1 MAFRD
6 FNVIKKLSTPLV
18 PIICSVIGLAALEP
32 CDAIGKEKE
41 WITLDNCKLVP
52 NKSNDGDSFHV
63 QANETEYLV
72 RLYFVDAPETAS
84 VGPARLVEQA
94 EYFGVSVPQAIEL
107 GLSAKKFVEAKLSEP
122 FTVVTRLAGGLGR
135 SEIQRIYGFV
145 RTKEGD
151 LGEQLVANGL
161 ARIHGT
167 TAVPPGGLTS
177 ADERQKLATLENE
190 AKQRKVGGWGVTG
203 QPSDGRGSLSESSLV
218 ASRSVSVMPT
228 SNSLVGATTPSQV
241 KNTAKGKTQL
251 GKIDINTATEKEL
264 TMVPGIGH
272 VIAARIIAARPFRRA
287 DDLRR
292 VSGIGDKKYAQIRPY
307 FQ

>member
-107 GLSAKKFVEAKLSEP
+107 GLSAKKVVEAKLSEP

-177 ADERQKLATLENE
+177 ADERQKLVTLENE
-190 AKQRKVGGWGVTG
+190 AKRRKVGGWGVTG
-203 QPSDGRGSLSESSLV
+203 QPSDGRGSLSESSRV
-218 ASRSVSVMPT
+218 SSRSGSV
-228 SNSLVGATTPSQV
+228 VATT
-241 KNTAKGKTQL
+241 N
-251 GKIDINTATEKEL
+251 
-264 TMVPGIGH
+264 
-272 VIAARIIAARPFRRA
+272 
-287 DDLRR
+287 
-292 VSGIGDKKYAQIRPY
+292 
-307 FQ
+307 